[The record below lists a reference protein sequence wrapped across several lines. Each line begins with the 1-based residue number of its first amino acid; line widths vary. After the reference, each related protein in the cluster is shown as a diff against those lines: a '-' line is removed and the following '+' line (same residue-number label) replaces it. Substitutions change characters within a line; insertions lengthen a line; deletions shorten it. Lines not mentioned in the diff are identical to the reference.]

1 MVSVK
6 DVPADVFIDRLYK
19 YIKENVKEVEPPE
32 WALYVKTGRSR
43 ERPPDNPDWWYIRA
57 ASILRKIYLYGP
69 LSIKDLRRMYGGRKD
84 RGVKPEHFY
93 MAGGS
98 IIRNILHQ
106 LEAAG
111 LLEKRKEGRILTSK
125 GRSLLD
131 RIAAEIRREMDFKKW
146 YELYEI
152 DEGGE
157 K

>member
-6 DVPADVFIDRLYK
+6 DVPADVFIDKLYN
-19 YIKENVKEVEPPE
+19 YIKENVKEVVPPE

-43 ERPPDNPDWWYIRA
+43 ERPPENPDWWYIRA
-57 ASILRKIYLYGP
+57 ASILRKIYLHGP

-106 LEAAG
+106 LEEAG
-111 LLEKRKEGRILTSK
+111 LVEKTKEGRVLTAK
-125 GRSLLD
+125 GRSILD
-131 RIAAEIRREMDFKKW
+131 KLAAEIKRNFSLKKW

-152 DEGGE
+152 EEGGE
-157 K
+157 

>member
-6 DVPADVFIDRLYK
+6 DVPADILIARLSK
-19 YIKENVKEVEPPE
+19 YIKDNVSEVKPPE
-32 WALYVKTGRSR
+32 WAMFVKTGRSR
-43 ERPPDNPDWWYIRA
+43 ERPPDDPDWWYVRA
-57 ASILRKIYLYGP
+57 ASILRKIYIHGP

-111 LLEKRKEGRILTSK
+111 LVEKTKEGRILTSK

-131 RIAAEIRREMDFKKW
+131 KLSAEIHRENPVKKW

-152 DEGGE
+152 EEGD
-157 K
+157 

>member
-6 DVPADVFIDRLYK
+6 DVPADALINRLSK
-19 YIKENVKEVEPPE
+19 YIKDNVSEVNPPE
-32 WALYVKTGRSR
+32 WSTFVKTGRSR
-43 ERPPDNPDWWYIRA
+43 ERPPDDPNWWYVRA

-93 MAGGS
+93 LAGGS

-111 LLEKRKEGRILTSK
+111 LVDNTEKGRILTPK

-131 RIAAEIRREMDFKKW
+131 KLSTEIYREKRVKRW

-152 DEGGE
+152 DVGD
-157 K
+157 